1 MSYWRLCIH
10 QCCLLRSVIVL
21 CQDVVGPS
29 CNNPVSTLPCEYS
42 FLKIQ
47 TRSYANASSNRT
59 TCTLQGI
66 LPRLFMNC
74 SIFEQ
79 GHNSCCRLIAK
90 KQELALKHWDTVL
103 LFPFSES
110 APQTASLNIEV
121 IDEEA
126 IPGQLS
132 PHQVLTVAGP
142 YPNTSTI
149 FVKNWS
155 PAKKLTFNIS
165 CMTEKTVYP
174 APQVL
179 SAHVFIV
186 VK

>member
-1 MSYWRLCIH
+1 M
-10 QCCLLRSVIVL
+10 
-21 CQDVVGPS
+21 
-29 CNNPVSTLPCEYS
+29 
-42 FLKIQ
+42 Q
-47 TRSYANASSNRT
+47 TSSNRT

-66 LPRLFMNC
+66 LPRLFVNC
-74 SIFEQ
+74 AIFEQ
-79 GHNSCCRLIAK
+79 GHNSCCRLIGK

-132 PHQVLTVAGP
+132 PHQVITVAGP

-165 CMTEKTVYP
+165 CVTEKTVYP

-179 SAHVFIV
+179 FASCIYCGE
-186 VK
+186 VKFNVPLLIKYSLTCTLFYMIHSQHSLLCDNQ